1 MALQG
6 GCRIGTNNVCER
18 VEGPQGPDFNR
29 LDWEKHMKSRMQ
41 KGFTLV
47 EIAIVLVI
55 VGLLIGG
62 VLKGQEMITN
72 AKLKRIESDNA
83 GLAAAMFSYQD
94 RYLQLPGDDSGAG
107 SRFDIYTKTG
117 GVGAAANGSGDGV
130 IDGVWDNVVVSS
142 SWSDESSSSSPTQ
155 ETSKFFGHLRA
166 AGLIPG
172 GSGEDPTRPT
182 NAYGGL
188 IGIQNGSLGIAGHVN
203 IFGQIEGAIARI
215 LEARLDDNAA
225 DSGRIQ
231 SNKSAGSNGMAAGAA
246 SDGAAYDDNARYDMA
261 FRL

>member
-1 MALQG
+1 MK
-6 GCRIGTNNVCER
+6 
-18 VEGPQGPDFNR
+18 
-29 LDWEKHMKSRMQ
+29 KHMQ

-94 RYLQLPGDDSGAG
+94 RYLQLPGDDSDAKN
-107 SRFDIYTKTG
+107 RFSIYST
-117 GVGAAANGSGDGV
+117 ASAANINGDASGT
-130 IDGVWDNVVVSS
+130 IDGDWNAENEPDLI
-142 SWSDESSSSSPTQ
+142 TQ
-155 ETSKFFGHLRA
+155 GGAETSKFFGHLRA

-172 GSGEDPTRPT
+172 DGGDATKPT
-182 NAYGGL
+182 NAYGGQ
-188 IGIQNGSLGIAGHVN
+188 IGIQDGALDIAGHVT
-203 IFGQIEGAIARI
+203 IFGAIEGPIARI
-215 LEARLDDNAA
+215 IEARLDDG
-225 DSGRIQ
+225 DPDTGRMQ
-231 SNKSAGSNGMAAGAA
+231 SNLTSADDMAPAA
-246 SDGAAYDDNARYDMA
+246 TAATSYEDDQRYDIA

>member
-1 MALQG
+1 MK
-6 GCRIGTNNVCER
+6 
-18 VEGPQGPDFNR
+18 NR
-29 LDWEKHMKSRMQ
+29 EKLMLNTKQ

-83 GLAAAMFSYQD
+83 GLAAATFSYQD
-94 RYLQLPGDDSGAG
+94 RYLQLPGDDSQA
-107 SRFDIYTKTG
+107 STRFDFYAVG
-117 GVGAAANGSGDGV
+117 GIGALANGFGDGV
-130 IDGVWDNVVVSS
+130 IGDGTDWATVVQGATWTAPVAAG
-142 SWSDESSSSSPTQ
+142 TQ

-172 GSGEDPTRPT
+172 GTGLVATRPS

-188 IGIQNGSLGIAGHVN
+188 IGIQNGSLGMAGHVTV
-203 IFGQIEGAIARI
+203 FGQIEGQVARI
-215 LEARLDDNAA
+215 LEARLDDGAPQT
-225 DSGRIQ
+225 GRMQ
-231 SNKSAGSNGMAAGAA
+231 SNLVSGSMNVVATHPITAGTLYLEAN
-246 SDGAAYDDNARYDMA
+246 RYNLA
-261 FRL
+261 FGL

>member
-1 MALQG
+1 M
-6 GCRIGTNNVCER
+6 NN
-18 VEGPQGPDFNR
+18 
-29 LDWEKHMKSRMQ
+29 LKQ

-83 GLAAAMFSYQD
+83 GFTAAMFSYQD
-94 RYLQLPGDDSGAG
+94 RYMQLPGDDSGAED
-107 SRFDIYTKTG
+107 RFDVYTTDDVNG
-117 GVGAAANGSGDGV
+117 GGNGVVGDGTDWDDV
-130 IDGVWDNVVVSS
+130 IVFG
-142 SWSDESSSSSPTQ
+142 SWLAGDTQ

-172 GSGEDPTRPT
+172 GSGEDPTRPS

-188 IGIQNGSLGIAGHVN
+188 IGIQNGAVEIAGHVT

-215 LEARLDDNAA
+215 LEGRLDDGLIAK
-225 DSGRIQ
+225 GRIRG
-231 SNKSAGSNGMAAGAA
+231 NEVGASMDA
-246 SDGAAYDDNARYDMA
+246 DTDVTAVPNYTEDKRYNLA

>member
-1 MALQG
+1 MQL
-6 GCRIGTNNVCER
+6 T
-18 VEGPQGPDFNR
+18 
-29 LDWEKHMKSRMQ
+29 KQ

-72 AKLKRIESDNA
+72 AKLKRMESDNA

-94 RYLQLPGDDSGAG
+94 RYLQLPGDDSDATA
-107 SRFDIYTKTG
+107 RFDVYSSFTDEADG
-117 GVGAAANGSGDGV
+117 GGDGL
-130 IDGVWDNVVVSS
+130 IGLGDDWDTIVPSS
-142 SWSDESSSSSPTQ
+142 LPWVAGTDDQ

-166 AGLIPG
+166 SGLVPG
-172 GSGEDPTRPT
+172 GDGLDATRPS

-188 IGIQNGSLGIAGHVN
+188 MGIQDGALEIVGHVI
-203 IFGQIEGAIARI
+203 IFGGIEGSIARI
-215 LEARLDDNAA
+215 IEARLDDG
-225 DSGRIQ
+225 DPRTGRIQ
-231 SNKSAGSNGMAAGAA
+231 SDTPSATNGMDAGATSA
-246 SDGAAYDDNARYDMA
+246 SATYDEDQRYNMG

>member
-1 MALQG
+1 
-6 GCRIGTNNVCER
+6 
-18 VEGPQGPDFNR
+18 
-29 LDWEKHMKSRMQ
+29 MKINLN

-94 RYLQLPGDDSGAG
+94 RYLQLPGDDSAADG
-107 SRFDIYTKTG
+107 RFDGYTS
-117 GVGAAANGSGDGV
+117 ANNGDGDGV
-130 IDGVWDNVVVSS
+130 IEGNW
-142 SWSDESSSSSPTQ
+142 SPTLDAE
-155 ETSKFFGHLRA
+155 ETRKIWQHMRA

-172 GSGEDPTRPT
+172 GKDDGTQPT

-188 IGIQNGSLGIAGHVN
+188 IGIRDGALGISGHVT
-203 IFGQIEGAIARI
+203 IFGQIEGPIAKI
-215 LEARLDDNAA
+215 LEARLDDGKP
-225 DSGRIQ
+225 DGGRVQGGITGA
-231 SNKSAGSNGMAAGAA
+231 SAVDMDDVSATGSTEYLDAE
-246 SDGAAYDDNARYDMA
+246 RYNLA

>member
-1 MALQG
+1 MQL
-6 GCRIGTNNVCER
+6 
-18 VEGPQGPDFNR
+18 
-29 LDWEKHMKSRMQ
+29 SRQ

-83 GLAAAMFSYQD
+83 GIAAAMFSYQD
-94 RYLQLPGDDSGAG
+94 RYLQLPGDDADAG
-107 SRFDIYTKTG
+107 TRFDFYVGGLDATANGDGNGVI
-117 GVGAAANGSGDGV
+117 GVGDGWDDAVASGTWADPTLGAMAAG
-130 IDGVWDNVVVSS
+130 
-142 SWSDESSSSSPTQ
+142 E
-155 ETSKFFGHLRA
+155 EESKFLGHLRA

-172 GSGEDPTRPT
+172 GNGADPTRPT

-188 IGIQNGSLGIAGHVN
+188 IGIQSGSLGLAGHVVV
-203 IFGQIEGAIARI
+203 FGQIEGTIASI
-215 LEARLDDNAA
+215 LESRLDDGLAN
-225 DSGRIQ
+225 DGRIQ
-231 SNKSAGSNGMAAGAA
+231 SNLSDGANGMDDGAV
-246 SDGAAYDDNARYDMA
+246 SDGAAYSDDERYDMA

>member
-1 MALQG
+1 MNL
-6 GCRIGTNNVCER
+6 N
-18 VEGPQGPDFNR
+18 
-29 LDWEKHMKSRMQ
+29 KQ

-94 RYLQLPGDDSGAG
+94 RYLQLPGDDSSAG
-107 SRFDIYTKTG
+107 SRFNVYSKTG
-117 GVGAAANGSGDGV
+117 GLGAKANGNGDGV
-130 IDGVWDNVVVSS
+130 VDGVWDNVVASG
-142 SWSDESSSSSPTQ
+142 SWTDESASSAPTQ

-225 DSGRIQ
+225 NSGRIQ
-231 SNKSAGSNGMAAGAA
+231 SNKSTGTNGMAAGAT
-246 SDGAAYDDNARYDMA
+246 SDGSNYDDNARYDMA

>member
-1 MALQG
+1 MQL
-6 GCRIGTNNVCER
+6 T
-18 VEGPQGPDFNR
+18 
-29 LDWEKHMKSRMQ
+29 KQ

-83 GLAAAMFSYQD
+83 GMAAAMFSYQD
-94 RYLQLPGDDSGAG
+94 RYLQLPGDDAQATG
-107 SRFDIYTKTG
+107 RFNVYFDPVIDG
-117 GVGAAANGSGDGV
+117 GQAWTNEANGDGDGV
-130 IDGVWDNVVVSS
+130 IGGGDDWKSVVIATAWADGAVAD
-142 SWSDESSSSSPTQ
+142 

-172 GSGEDPTRPT
+172 GSGIDGARPT
-182 NAYGGL
+182 SAYGGL
-188 IGIQNGSLGIAGHVN
+188 IGIQNGSLSIAGHVVV
-203 IFGQIEGAIARI
+203 FGQIEGAVGRI
-215 LEARLDDNAA
+215 LEARLDDGAA
-225 DSGRIQ
+225 DTGRIQ
-231 SNKSAGSNGMAAGAA
+231 SNDANGLNGMDDGAA
-246 SDGAAYDDNARYDMA
+246 SDGSTYDDDTRYDMA

>member
-1 MALQG
+1 MQL
-6 GCRIGTNNVCER
+6 T
-18 VEGPQGPDFNR
+18 
-29 LDWEKHMKSRMQ
+29 KQ

-94 RYLQLPGDDSGAG
+94 RYLQLPGDDAGAG
-107 SRFDIYTKTG
+107 ARFDVYSAAG
-117 GVGAAANGSGDGV
+117 GIAGLANGDGDGT
-130 IDGVWDNVVVSS
+130 IDGVWNLVAACAPPPAACAWIDGTAVAVV
-142 SWSDESSSSSPTQ
+142 D
-155 ETSKFFGHLRA
+155 ETSKYFGHMRA

-172 GSGEDPTRPT
+172 GAGEDPTRPT

-188 IGIQNGSLGIAGHVN
+188 MGIQNGSLLIAGHVI

-215 LEARLDDNAA
+215 LEARLDDNSAQ
-225 DSGRIQ
+225 SGRIQ
-231 SNKSAGSNGMAAGAA
+231 SNESTDNVMVTGAA
-246 SDGAAYDDNARYDMA
+246 LAAAVQYSEALRYDMA